1 MLEFKVTLLM
11 IIIKLHRDLEN
22 QMQFQ
27 DTTTLVQEPNL
38 KKSSIFEVRCAPLV
52 DTLGHILWLIYPFK
66 RKFLG
71 GYIKIYAGGHEIS

>member
-1 MLEFKVTLLM
+1 M

-27 DTTTLVQEPNL
+27 DTTTLIQEPNL
-38 KKSSIFEVRCAPLV
+38 KKSSIIEVRFAPLV
-52 DTLGHILWLIYPFK
+52 DTFGQILLIIYPFK

-71 GYIKIYAGGHEIS
+71 DI